1 MPMVSSYREMEETK
15 IKKEMEHQDMT
26 SNVSASK

>member
-1 MPMVSSYREMEETK
+1 MPMVSSREMEETK